1 MAVVR
6 PFRPLRLLS
15 DHFGCYG
22 HCLCPTVASAIV
34 RPPICPSISPC
45 SVIVCRFFIVVVAN
59 FSATVIA
66 NRPPLPLIVSHHCDG
81 YCPTPLI
88 FSRHRQYLTAIVWPL
103 VFGRRHFSALPAA
116 CRFGRWSSDRCSGA
130 VVSVVVQPLLSTGR
144 LSILAIVPLTSSLC
158 DIFVI
163 VMAFCFSRHRLRLCL
178 LFLSRSSNHLFPHLP
193 HRPIKPCLSVSFSR
207 TRTLVHPY

>member
-1 MAVVR
+1 MIVNR
-6 PFRPLRLLS
+6 HY
-15 DHFGCYG
+15 DG
-22 HCLCPTVASAIV
+22 HCPTLLIFNRHRHYLAAIV
-34 RPPICPSISPC
+34 RP
-45 SVIVCRFFIVVVAN
+45 
-59 FSATVIA
+59 
-66 NRPPLPLIVSHHCDG
+66 LI
-81 YCPTPLI
+81 
-88 FSRHRQYLTAIVWPL
+88 
-103 VFGRRHFSALPAA
+103 FGRRHFSALPAA

-193 HRPIKPCLSVSFSR
+193 RCPIKPCLLFPFLAHAYSYTRITASHSSTSFS
-207 TRTLVHPY
+207 TLLSPFVVDR